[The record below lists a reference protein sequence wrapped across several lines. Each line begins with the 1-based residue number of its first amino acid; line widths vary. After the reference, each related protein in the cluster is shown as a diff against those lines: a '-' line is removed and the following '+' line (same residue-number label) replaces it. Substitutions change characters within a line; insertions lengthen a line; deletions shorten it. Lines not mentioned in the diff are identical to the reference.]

1 MKENDV
7 KRTFAVVAAAA
18 ALSLAFAPAA
28 MAGEDDDHHYHNHGF
43 HQVNGS
49 LLSVLNGN
57 NVNAVVGVCGNNV
70 GVLGAAV
77 PIYSPSITETCAAG
91 GIVDGDDVN
100 VEG

>member
-1 MKENDV
+1 MLKKACV
-7 KRTFAVVAAAA
+7 ATVAAAGIMMFGATGMASA
-18 ALSLAFAPAA
+18 AP
-28 MAGEDDDHHYHNHGF
+28 DGF

-49 LLSVLNGN
+49 LLSVLNDN
-57 NVNAVVGVCGNNV
+57 NVNAVVGACGNNV

-91 GIVDGDDVN
+91 GVVDGNDGN